1 MERQEDETFIFSCPI
16 CGKEV
21 EAPRSV
27 IGMQAE
33 CPGCESQITVPD
45 PDQVDDPGEE
55 VAFDLSSLNQGEKSR
70 TVKIDIPDTPEM
82 RMPVKRHIVIK
93 RSAH

>member
-1 MERQEDETFIFSCPI
+1 MEEMEESFVFGCPI

-33 CPGCESQITVPD
+33 CPGCDSQITVPD
-45 PDQVDDPGEE
+45 PDRPAEE
-55 VAFDLSSLNQGEKSR
+55 DEEMSFDLTDIEEGKSR
-70 TVKIDIPDTPEM
+70 TTKIDIPDAPDLRT
-82 RMPVKRHIVIK
+82 PVKRKIVFK
-93 RSAH
+93 RL

>member
-1 MERQEDETFIFSCPI
+1 MEHQEEETFVFCCPI

-27 IGMQAE
+27 IGMPAE
-33 CPGCESQITVPD
+33 CPGCDSQITVPD
-45 PDQVDDPGEE
+45 PDRKDHPAEE
-55 VAFDLSSLNQGEKSR
+55 AAFDLSNLNQEGKSR
-70 TVKIDIPDTPEM
+70 TVKIDIPDSPEM
-82 RMPVKRHIVIK
+82 RVPVKRHIVIK